1 MKLWIRGLFRSMCT
15 KSDTYTHRGMAQNA
29 KIHRR
34 PGKKESSRTCTA
46 RGGRVLLQILELL
59 LNPLW
64 CHLPLPVPSYFQKGK
79 KKIQKTSNQV
89 LPWKAKLP
97 RFLWGKKRRETNLPS
112 WRTDVPPLLPPLV
125 FLSLSLRS
133 LLSRIKQIIM
143 ELGLGK
149 GTGTKG
155 IYVNGLPLNAAGLRA
170 GFI

>member
-1 MKLWIRGLFRSMCT
+1 
-15 KSDTYTHRGMAQNA
+15 MAQNA

-34 PGKKESSRTCTA
+34 AGKKESSRTCTA

-59 LNPLW
+59 RNPLGR
-64 CHLPLPVPSYFQKGK
+64 HLPLPVPSFFQKGK
-79 KKIQKTSNQV
+79 KNKMQETSNQV
-89 LPWKAKLP
+89 LASKAKLP
-97 RFLWGKKRRETNLPS
+97 RFLWGKKRGEKQTCQTEELMF
-112 WRTDVPPLLPPLV
+112 LLCFCLSSSS
-125 FLSLSLRS
+125 LSLSPLS
-133 LLSRIKQIIM
+133 LLSRIKQIM